1 MLIFFHTHSVTSEY
15 DIRKLKKW
23 ILKLHYILMKYVT
36 RGGVDWDPNDLI
48 KRFCFTWYLE
58 PLPIE
63 PSDLGN

>member
-36 RGGVDWDPNDLI
+36 RGGVD
-48 KRFCFTWYLE
+48 
-58 PLPIE
+58 
-63 PSDLGN
+63 